1 MISVQ
6 EALDIIKENAVKSRT
21 ELRLVTESL
30 NYVVAKDLFSP
41 IDMPPFRQSAM
52 DGYAI
57 QLSDTTAFHQL
68 VGESAAGNSTKNLE
82 LKTGEAVRVFTG
94 AAVPE
99 GANAVI
105 MQEQVLV
112 SGNQISFTKQPSVG
126 QNIRP
131 QGEQITKAE
140 LAYKKGL
147 KITAAAIGYLAG
159 LGITEVLVYKKP
171 IINIVVTGNELVK
184 PGTDLPYGK
193 IYESNSVMLKAVLQS
208 YGYEVNRVEQVKDDY
223 QQTVDLIKASLTSS
237 DVLLLSGGISVGDY
251 DFVGKALA
259 ELDVE
264 QLFYKVKQKP
274 GKPLFF
280 GKTKDKL
287 VFALPGNPA
296 AALTCFYMYV
306 LVALDLLS
314 GKQNGGLSN
323 TTTLLKA
330 DFEVRGDRDLLLKG
344 VTDFKTTEI
353 LGMQSSAMLR
363 SFSEANCIVYLTQNS
378 GLIKA
383 GTEVPTY
390 LF

>member
-1 MISVQ
+1 M
-6 EALDIIKENAVKSRT
+6 
-21 ELRLVTESL
+21 
-30 NYVVAKDLFSP
+30 
-41 IDMPPFRQSAM
+41 
-52 DGYAI
+52 
-57 QLSDTTAFHQL
+57 
-68 VGESAAGNSTKNLE
+68 
-82 LKTGEAVRVFTG
+82 
-94 AAVPE
+94 
-99 GANAVI
+99 
-105 MQEQVLV
+105 
-112 SGNQISFTKQPSVG
+112 
-126 QNIRP
+126 
-131 QGEQITKAE
+131 
-140 LAYKKGL
+140 
-147 KITAAAIGYLAG
+147 
-159 LGITEVLVYKKP
+159 
-171 IINIVVTGNELVK
+171 VTGNELVK
-184 PGTDLPYGK
+184 PSIDLPYGK
-193 IYESNSVMLKAVLQS
+193 IYESNSVMLNAVLQS
-208 YGYEVNRVEQVKDDY
+208 YGYEVNIIEHVKDNY

-314 GKQNGGLSN
+314 GNQNSGLSN

-330 DFEVRGDRDLLLKG
+330 DFEVRGVRDLLLKG

>member
-6 EALDIIKENAVKSRT
+6 EALDIIKENAVKRRT

-41 IDMPPFRQSAM
+41 IDMPPFPQSAM

-68 VGESAAGNSTKNLE
+68 VGESAAGNLTKNLE
-82 LKTGEAVRVFTG
+82 LKTGEAVRIFTG
-94 AAVPE
+94 AAVPK

-140 LAYKKGL
+140 LAYRKDL
-147 KITAAAIGYLAG
+147 KITAASIGYLAG
-159 LGITEVLVYKKP
+159 LGITEVLVHKKP
-171 IINIVVTGNELVK
+171 VINIVVTGNELVK
-184 PGTDLPYGK
+184 PSIDLPYGK
-193 IYESNSVMLKAVLQS
+193 IYESNSVMLNAVLQS
-208 YGYEVNRVEQVKDDY
+208 YGYEVNIIEHVKDNY

-237 DVLLLSGGISVGDY
+237 

-314 GKQNGGLSN
+314 GNQNSGLSN

-330 DFEVRGDRDLLLKG
+330 DFEVRGVRDLLLKG

>member
-1 MISVQ
+1 M
-6 EALDIIKENAVKSRT
+6 AYR
-21 ELRLVTESL
+21 
-30 NYVVAKDLFSP
+30 KD
-41 IDMPPFRQSAM
+41 
-52 DGYAI
+52 
-57 QLSDTTAFHQL
+57 
-68 VGESAAGNSTKNLE
+68 
-82 LKTGEAVRVFTG
+82 
-94 AAVPE
+94 
-99 GANAVI
+99 
-105 MQEQVLV
+105 
-112 SGNQISFTKQPSVG
+112 
-126 QNIRP
+126 
-131 QGEQITKAE
+131 
-140 LAYKKGL
+140 L
-147 KITAAAIGYLAG
+147 KITAASIGYLAG
-159 LGITEVLVYKKP
+159 LGITEVLVHKKP
-171 IINIVVTGNELVK
+171 VINIVVTGNELVK
-184 PGTDLPYGK
+184 PSIDLPYGK
-193 IYESNSVMLKAVLQS
+193 IYESNSVMLNAVLQS
-208 YGYEVNRVEQVKDDY
+208 YGYEVNIIEHVKDNY

-314 GKQNGGLSN
+314 GNQNSGLSN

-330 DFEVRGDRDLLLKG
+330 DFEVRGVRDLLLKG